1 MLHRSGGGG
10 HPPRWGLTAR
20 EQEIAELAADGLTS
34 AAIAARL
41 VLSTRTIDNTLGRV
55 YTKLGVAGRQDLNR
69 VVRAPSLPK

>member
-1 MLHRSGGGG
+1 M
-10 HPPRWGLTAR
+10 
-20 EQEIAELAADGLTS
+20 
-34 AAIAARL
+34 AARL